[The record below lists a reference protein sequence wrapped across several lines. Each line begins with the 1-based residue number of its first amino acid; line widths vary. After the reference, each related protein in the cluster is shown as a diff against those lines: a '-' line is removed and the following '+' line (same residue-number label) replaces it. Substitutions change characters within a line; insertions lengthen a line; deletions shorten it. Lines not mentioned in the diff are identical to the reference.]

1 MATIPN
7 PSSGYEVRDTSPIRA
22 RDSVAY
28 STPSHNC
35 ELEKGHSHISH
46 QDNLHPAVNGTHTH
60 GLAPSP
66 TLNDSLLH
74 RAGTTGTVHLS
85 TEQYERLLLGQAA
98 GGNFGG
104 NTQGTQGTVTRRF
117 GSPTVLG
124 IISYLMVLTPTAC
137 FFMEWAGTGP
147 SSLIT
152 IIGDFYFLGGLG
164 MVIAGVMEWV
174 LGNTFTMVV
183 FITYG
188 GFWLSVGVFNDPMHG
203 VASALADGGNNLEYN
218 HGVMFYFAF
227 WSFLSFLFMIG
238 SVRTHMVNVY
248 IFFTLGMYY
257 AFISAGFG
265 AFGDGNSRLGT
276 RLLKAG
282 GAFAFAD
289 VVGGWYLALALICE
303 SVDMPF
309 RLPLGNLS
317 NFLRRRDDRVARS
330 STKNQEDFSTSGHV
344 V

>member
-1 MATIPN
+1 MANVPN

-35 ELEKGHSHISH
+35 EPEKGHSHISH
-46 QDNLHPAVNGTHTH
+46 QDNLHPAVNGIHTH

-74 RAGTTGTVHLS
+74 RTGTTGTVHLS

-98 GGNFGG
+98 GGNLGGNYGG
-104 NTQGTQGTVTRRF
+104 NTQGTQGTVTKRF

-124 IISYLMVLTPTAC
+124 VISYLMVLTPTAC

-174 LGNTFTMVV
+174 SFGKERMAKSCLLT
-183 FITYG
+183 TYSTLRFLETRSQWVRTSISQWLCRAEAVLQLYSSPTVASG
-188 GFWLSVGVFNDPMHG
+188 ESPACPSLLSTHGAHLLSFDRLSVGVFNDPMHG

-227 WSFLSFLFMIG
+227 WSFLSFLFMVG
-238 SVRTHMVNVY
+238 SVRTHMVNVVSRFPSKSVEEHCL
-248 IFFTLGMYY
+248 IFILIVYLLY
-257 AFISAGFG
+257 
-265 AFGDGNSRLGT
+265 T
-276 RLLKAG
+276 R
-282 GAFAFAD
+282 D
-289 VVGGWYLALALICE
+289 V
-303 SVDMPF
+303 
-309 RLPLGNLS
+309 
-317 NFLRRRDDRVARS
+317 LRF
-330 STKNQEDFSTSGHV
+330 Q
-344 V
+344 